1 MSFLKTRIAN
11 NLQNRQMILEAI
23 DFMLG
28 KIGNFSRTNGV
39 SEAFL
44 QFVHSTPAVLNF
56 FAYFLRVQAQKR
68 PFKPLVFF
76 GLEVVES
83 KPQLI
88 EWVFQRN
95 DLLQHWELTQLKGKQ
110 LLLFVQLF

>member
-1 MSFLKTRIAN
+1 
-11 NLQNRQMILEAI
+11 MILEAI

-28 KIGNFSRTNGV
+28 KISNFSRTNGV

-44 QFVHSTPAVLNF
+44 KFMHSTPAILNF

-68 PFKPLVFF
+68 SFKPLVFF

-88 EWVFQRN
+88 ERVFQRN
-95 DLLQHWELTQLKGKQ
+95 DLLQHWELTQLKGEQ

>member
-1 MSFLKTRIAN
+1 
-11 NLQNRQMILEAI
+11 
-23 DFMLG
+23 
-28 KIGNFSRTNGV
+28 
-39 SEAFL
+39 
-44 QFVHSTPAVLNF
+44 
-56 FAYFLRVQAQKR
+56 
-68 PFKPLVFF
+68 LVFF

-95 DLLQHWELTQLKGKQ
+95 DLLQHWELTQLKGEQ